1 MYSLRTNILILAN
14 AVDASE
20 KRRREARKRRLA
32 RRLMRIDMN
41 PFTDVPEAEFVKTFR
56 LGKDSVRGLIDELT
70 PLMTKPRRND
80 SISAEMKIL
89 IALAFYASGSYQNLI
104 GQSALHNVSQI
115 TVSRSIKEVTE
126 ALNKI
131 YHKYVKWP
139 TQSDERNIIKAKFY
153 QKFGFPGILGCIDGT
168 HVAILRPHIHEERY
182 YNRKGF
188 HSLNV
193 MIICDSDLNILCVDA
208 STPGSAHDSTVWQ
221 SHPLS
226 LHLKQITENTN
237 EQVFLLGD
245 SGYPL
250 RKTMMTP
257 ILNTIEGTPQHH
269 YYVKHVTARNTV
281 ERCIGVLK
289 ARFRCLLV
297 ARTLHY
303 SPITAGK
310 IVNACCVLHNIANT
324 AREPLPSDEVY
335 EEVLRLQQEE
345 NNYAAPNDQDHRRVN
360 RDLLEG
366 RALQQALVDRLW
378 RDA

>member
-1 MYSLRTNILILAN
+1 MSSLLKIGRSTLSRLVAKAREVMTESFVPAHLGLEHLNREEVVARNLYIPESLIGN
-14 AVDASE
+14 
-20 KRRREARKRRLA
+20 
-32 RRLMRIDMN
+32 
-41 PFTDVPEAEFVKTFR
+41 PEANLEDRKTEAFVTALRYCKA
-56 LGKDSVRGLIDELT
+56 LNYSVHY
-70 PLMTKPRRND
+70 PLSLEPEPVSSSLASTSIANPE
-80 SISAEMKIL
+80 SQTISASVPTNDEPP
-89 IALAFYASGSYQNLI
+89 
-104 GQSALHNVSQI
+104 
-115 TVSRSIKEVTE
+115 
-126 ALNKI
+126 
-131 YHKYVKWP
+131 VK
-139 TQSDERNIIKAKFY
+139 RLRFY

-193 MIICDSDLNILCVDA
+193 VYLLPFLLLNYKCKKKHLIHLQICDSDLNILCIL

-289 ARFRCLLV
+289 ARFR
-297 ARTLHY
+297 
-303 SPITAGK
+303 
-310 IVNACCVLHNIANT
+310 
-324 AREPLPSDEVY
+324 
-335 EEVLRLQQEE
+335 
-345 NNYAAPNDQDHRRVN
+345 
-360 RDLLEG
+360 
-366 RALQQALVDRLW
+366 
-378 RDA
+378 

>member
-80 SISAEMKIL
+80 SISAEMKVRKLNLTLVYYCLLYYLNTKGRFMLYVLLQIL

-139 TQSDERNIIKAKFY
+139 TQSDERNIIKAK
-153 QKFGFPGILGCIDGT
+153 
-168 HVAILRPHIHEERY
+168 
-182 YNRKGF
+182 
-188 HSLNV
+188 
-193 MIICDSDLNILCVDA
+193 
-208 STPGSAHDSTVWQ
+208 
-221 SHPLS
+221 
-226 LHLKQITENTN
+226 
-237 EQVFLLGD
+237 
-245 SGYPL
+245 
-250 RKTMMTP
+250 
-257 ILNTIEGTPQHH
+257 
-269 YYVKHVTARNTV
+269 
-281 ERCIGVLK
+281 
-289 ARFRCLLV
+289 
-297 ARTLHY
+297 
-303 SPITAGK
+303 
-310 IVNACCVLHNIANT
+310 
-324 AREPLPSDEVY
+324 
-335 EEVLRLQQEE
+335 
-345 NNYAAPNDQDHRRVN
+345 
-360 RDLLEG
+360 
-366 RALQQALVDRLW
+366 
-378 RDA
+378 

>member
-41 PFTDVPEAEFVKTFR
+41 PFTDVPEAEF
-56 LGKDSVRGLIDELT
+56 
-70 PLMTKPRRND
+70 
-80 SISAEMKIL
+80 IL

-131 YHKYVKWP
+131 YHKYIKWP
-139 TQSDERNIIKAKFY
+139 TQSDERNIIKVKFY

-303 SPITAGK
+303 SPTTAGK

-335 EEVLRLQQEE
+335 EESTDTAFKIWAHSIQYRLIRLRPSLVRLQWPS
-345 NNYAAPNDQDHRRVN
+345 ARS
-360 RDLLEG
+360 
-366 RALQQALVDRLW
+366 
-378 RDA
+378 

>member
-41 PFTDVPEAEFVKTFR
+41 PFTDVPEAEF
-56 LGKDSVRGLIDELT
+56 
-70 PLMTKPRRND
+70 
-80 SISAEMKIL
+80 IL

-115 TVSRSIKEVTE
+115 TVSRSIK
-126 ALNKI
+126 
-131 YHKYVKWP
+131 
-139 TQSDERNIIKAKFY
+139 KFY

>member
-1 MYSLRTNILILAN
+1 
-14 AVDASE
+14 
-20 KRRREARKRRLA
+20 
-32 RRLMRIDMN
+32 
-41 PFTDVPEAEFVKTFR
+41 
-56 LGKDSVRGLIDELT
+56 
-70 PLMTKPRRND
+70 
-80 SISAEMKIL
+80 MKIL
-89 IALAFYASGSYQNLI
+89 IALAFYASGSYQTLI
-104 GQSALHNVSQI
+104 GQSALHNVAQI
-115 TVSRSIKEVTE
+115 TVSRSINEVTK

-131 YHKYVKWP
+131 YHKYIKWP
-139 TQSDERNIIKAKFY
+139 TQCDERNIIKAKFY
-153 QKFGFPGILGCIDGT
+153 QKFKFPGVLGCIDGT

-193 MIICDSDLNILCVDA
+193 MIICDADLNILCVDA
-208 STPGSAHDSTVWQ
+208 SSPGSAHDSTVWQ
-221 SHPLS
+221 NHPLS
-226 LHLKQITENTN
+226 HHLKEITENTN

-257 ILNTIEGTPQHH
+257 ILNTIDGTPQHH

-303 SPITAGK
+303 SPTTAGK
-310 IVNACCVLHNIANT
+310 IVNACCILHNIANM
-324 AREPLPSDEVY
+324 ARAPLPPDEVY
-335 EEVLRLQQEE
+335 AEALRLQQEE
-345 NNYAAPNDQDHRRVN
+345 NNYAAPNYQDHRRVN

-378 RDA
+378 RNA

>member
-32 RRLMRIDMN
+32 RRLMRIDM
-41 PFTDVPEAEFVKTFR
+41 
-56 LGKDSVRGLIDELT
+56 T
-70 PLMTKPRRND
+70 PSLMFLRRNLVPF
-80 SISAEMKIL
+80 II
-89 IALAFYASGSYQNLI
+89 
-104 GQSALHNVSQI
+104 VSQI

-237 EQVFLLGD
+237 EQWLSTKKNHDDPNPQYYRRDTTTSLLCETCD
-245 SGYPL
+245 CTQYSGAL
-250 RKTMMTP
+250 HRGIKSTF
-257 ILNTIEGTPQHH
+257 QHVH
-269 YYVKHVTARNTV
+269 YIIA
-281 ERCIGVLK
+281 
-289 ARFRCLLV
+289 
-297 ARTLHY
+297 
-303 SPITAGK
+303 ITAGK

-335 EEVLRLQQEE
+335 EESTDTAFKIWAHSIQYRLIRLRPSLVRLQWPS
-345 NNYAAPNDQDHRRVN
+345 ARS
-360 RDLLEG
+360 
-366 RALQQALVDRLW
+366 
-378 RDA
+378 

>member
-1 MYSLRTNILILAN
+1 MYSLRLNILELAN
-14 AVDASE
+14 AVDARQ
-20 KRRREARKRRLA
+20 RRCRESRRRRLA
-32 RRLMRIDMN
+32 RRLKRFNTN
-41 PFTDVPEAEFVKTFR
+41 PFTDVPDAEFVKTFR
-56 LGKDSVRGLIDELT
+56 LGKDSVKGLIDELV
-70 PLMTKPRRND
+70 PLMAKPRRND

-89 IALAFYASGSYQNLI
+89 IALSFYASGSYQTII

-115 TVSRSIKEVTE
+115 TVSRSLNEVTE

-131 YHKYVKWP
+131 YHKYIKWP
-139 TQSDERNIIKAKFY
+139 TQCDERNIIKSKFY
-153 QKFGFPGILGCIDGT
+153 QKFGIPGVLGCIDGT

-188 HSLNV
+188 HSLNA
-193 MIICDSDLNILCVDA
+193 MIICDADLNILCVDP
-208 STPGSAHDSTVWQ
+208 SSPGSAHDSSVWQ

-226 LHLKQITENTN
+226 HHLKQLTENTN

-257 ILNTIEGTPQHH
+257 ILNTVEGTPQHN
-269 YYVKHVTARNTV
+269 YYLKHVSARNTV

-289 ARFRCLLV
+289 ARFRCLLA
-297 ARTLHY
+297 ARALHY
-303 SPITAGK
+303 DPVTAGK
-310 IVNACCVLHNIANT
+310 IINACCVLHNIANK
-324 AREPLPSDEVY
+324 AREPLPPDDVY
-335 EEVLRLQQEE
+335 AEALRLQQED
-345 NNYAAPNDQDHRRVN
+345 NNYAAPNFQDHRRVN

-378 RDA
+378 RNA